1 MLKSKL
7 KIYLPVILIVVFIS
21 VIYISLNNNPVSKAS
36 AIKINYDYPITD
48 SLDTMSEAA
57 ELIVVGKYT
66 GLNSTWNMARDPNNI
81 SQEDTSNYVEG
92 KLYDFTID
100 KVVKGNVDTNGI
112 LINHRYSEIMRHI
125 ESNAVID
132 EDGNIIQKATKE
144 NEFFFTVHD
153 PFFIEPEIGET
164 YILFLSKDQN
174 FNNYYGCIEP
184 FAIKIKNGAA
194 ELQSNLIN
202 TTTLNEKVPVEKSR
216 TINVIIDNAHSIKDN
231 ISGKSF
237 DDILQSIKLP

>member
-1 MLKSKL
+1 MIVKKQFFVNIVQ
-7 KIYLPVILIVVFIS
+7 KVVF
-21 VIYISLNNNPVSKAS
+21 SK
-36 AIKINYDYPITD
+36 
-48 SLDTMSEAA
+48 
-57 ELIVVGKYT
+57 
-66 GLNSTWNMARDPNNI
+66 
-81 SQEDTSNYVEG
+81 
-92 KLYDFTID
+92 
-100 KVVKGNVDTNGI
+100 
-112 LINHRYSEIMRHI
+112 
-125 ESNAVID
+125 
-132 EDGNIIQKATKE
+132 
-144 NEFFFTVHD
+144 
-153 PFFIEPEIGET
+153 
-164 YILFLSKDQN
+164 SKDQN